1 MRRGEGSKLEGT
13 SRRDHDGGKMVSV
26 VGTQYRVQIKFK
38 VSYEMPPLCA
48 TKMAR
53 FRGSFGADR

>member
-1 MRRGEGSKLEGT
+1 MRRGGETGASREGT
-13 SRRDHDGGKMVSV
+13 TTGRKMVSV

-38 VSYEMPPLCA
+38 VSYEMPPLCP

-53 FRGSFGADR
+53 IRGSFGAEQDR